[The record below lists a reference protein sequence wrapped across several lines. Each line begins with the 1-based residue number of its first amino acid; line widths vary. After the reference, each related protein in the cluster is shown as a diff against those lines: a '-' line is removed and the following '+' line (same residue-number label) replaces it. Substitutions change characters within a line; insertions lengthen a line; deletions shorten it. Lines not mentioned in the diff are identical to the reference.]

1 MATLA
6 SLVVSLEANVARFE
20 SDLNKA
26 EFMAKKAMDTI
37 GNVSEAAMKA
47 VKGAVMAMAAAYTF
61 DAFADG
67 IKGAI
72 ASAGELDQMAKK
84 TGATVEA
91 LSGLKSAAK
100 LSGTSLEEV
109 GGGLQKLS
117 KAMFEAAGGSQKQSD
132 LFKSLGVEVTDSSG
146 KLRDSGE
153 VMLDLAK
160 KLDSMDS
167 STQAVATAQ
176 MLLGKRG
183 AELLPF
189 MQDLA
194 EIGELNAKVTSE
206 MAAEADMYEKNLVRL
221 EGRKKSL
228 YNTIASA
235 LLPVM
240 RDFTDAL
247 LASGSM
253 TERLNDT
260 AKQLKQDN
268 VIETWAREG
277 LRAVA
282 AFIDIFDACV
292 RIVRIAGNAIAATG
306 ADIVSVLAF
315 MDGIGAEMISEKS
328 LDPVKRRFAT
338 LTSDLKSHA
347 ESFNEDMVKIWTAP
361 LFLTKLDE
369 QFAQRDAGLKK
380 PVESPKRSF
389 AISDQR
395 PDKTSPFDSYLDS
408 LNVESIKDK
417 LGKYEAMIEKGRLLA
432 VKEGRLGDM
441 AKVTATVSSIQS
453 IDEGKRIDAFAHS
466 LDVANQQ
473 YEFQN
478 TLIGLNARDQALAT
492 EGRKNFLAVEQ
503 QIWDAE
509 KNGSKLSSEAQ
520 QRLRNE
526 ATKSTASLVQAVN
539 ERFDAQQKFDESK
552 QINAF
557 TRSLEQANEQYQFQ
571 NTLIGQN
578 ARDQALATEGRK
590 NLLAVEQT
598 IWDAEKSGTKLS
610 AEAQQRLRSEAIKS
624 TATLVQAVN
633 DRFDAQQKFD
643 ETKRINAFTYSL
655 EQANDQYIFQ
665 TKLIGLNAQVQEI
678 ANVKRKNFL
687 AVEQQIWDAE
697 QSGTKLTADTQQ
709 RLRDEAVKSTAVMI
723 KAIEA
728 RWEAERSW
736 ETGVTKALNNYIDTV
751 SNAAAQS
758 ERLFTN
764 AFKGMEDAL
773 VSFVQ
778 TGKLD
783 FKSLANS
790 IIADLIRIQIQNSI
804 MKPLAQATSGMSLSG
819 MFSSAGNFLSGLFKA
834 DGGPVAGGQ
843 PYIVGEQGPEWFVPN
858 GAGTI
863 VPNGKSPGTT
873 SSPGSSD
880 GSTAT
885 AQAPININFSV
896 RAMDARSFQSAMVQN
911 KAVVVGIVN
920 QALNMRGRFGITA

>member
-1 MATLA
+1 
-6 SLVVSLEANVARFE
+6 
-20 SDLNKA
+20 
-26 EFMAKKAMDTI
+26 
-37 GNVSEAAMKA
+37 
-47 VKGAVMAMAAAYTF
+47 
-61 DAFADG
+61 
-67 IKGAI
+67 
-72 ASAGELDQMAKK
+72 
-84 TGATVEA
+84 VEA

-347 ESFNEDMVKIWTAP
+347 ESFNQDMVKIWTAP

-380 PVESPKRSF
+380 PVDSPKRSF
-389 AISDQR
+389 AIPDQR

-526 ATKSTASLVQAVN
+526 ATKSTA
-539 ERFDAQQKFDESK
+539 
-552 QINAF
+552 
-557 TRSLEQANEQYQFQ
+557 
-571 NTLIGQN
+571 
-578 ARDQALATEGRK
+578 
-590 NLLAVEQT
+590 
-598 IWDAEKSGTKLS
+598 
-610 AEAQQRLRSEAIKS
+610 
-624 TATLVQAVN
+624 TLVQAVN

-643 ETKRINAFTYSL
+643 ETKRINAFTHSL
-655 EQANDQYIFQ
+655 EQANEQYIFQ
-665 TKLIGLNAQVQEI
+665 TDLIGMNAQAQEI

-709 RLRDEAVKSTAVMI
+709 RLRDEAVKSTAVMV

-728 RWEAERSW
+728 RWDAERSW
-736 ETGVTKALNNYIDTV
+736 EMGVTKALNNYIDTV
-751 SNAAAQS
+751 TNAAAQS

-863 VPNGKSPGTT
+863 VPNGKSSGTT
-873 SSPGSSD
+873 SSPGGSD
-880 GSTAT
+880 SSTAT

>member
-37 GNVSEAAMKA
+37 GNVAETAMKA
-47 VKGAVMAMAAAYTF
+47 VKGAVVAMAAAYTF

-206 MAAEADMYEKNLVRL
+206 MAAEADLYEKNLVRL

-347 ESFNEDMVKIWTAP
+347 ESFNDDMVKIWTAP

-389 AISDQR
+389 AIPDQR

-408 LNVESIKDK
+408 LNVEAIKDK

-509 KNGSKLSSEAQ
+509 KNGSKLSTEAQ
-520 QRLRNE
+520 QRLRAE
-526 ATKSTASLVQAVN
+526 AT
-539 ERFDAQQKFDESK
+539 
-552 QINAF
+552 
-557 TRSLEQANEQYQFQ
+557 
-571 NTLIGQN
+571 
-578 ARDQALATEGRK
+578 
-590 NLLAVEQT
+590 
-598 IWDAEKSGTKLS
+598 
-610 AEAQQRLRSEAIKS
+610 KS

-643 ETKRINAFTYSL
+643 ETKRINAFTHSL
-655 EQANDQYIFQ
+655 EQANEQYIFQ
-665 TKLIGLNAQVQEI
+665 TDLIGMNAQAQEI

-728 RWEAERSW
+728 RWDAERSW

-783 FKSLANS
+783 FKSLTNS

-863 VPNGKSPGTT
+863 VPNGKSAGTT

-880 GSTAT
+880 SSTAT

-920 QALNMRGRFGITA
+920 QALNMRGRYGITG

>member
-37 GNVSEAAMKA
+37 GNVSETAMKA

-72 ASAGELDQMAKK
+72 ESAGELDQMAKK

-183 AELLPF
+183 AQLLPF

-194 EIGELNAKVTSE
+194 DIGELNAKVTSE
-206 MAAEADMYEKNLVRL
+206 MAAEADLYEKNLVRL

-389 AISDQR
+389 AIPDQR

-408 LNVESIKDK
+408 LNVEAIKDK

-453 IDEGKRIDAFAHS
+453 IDESKRIDAFAHS

-509 KNGSKLSSEAQ
+509 KNGSKLS
-520 QRLRNE
+520 
-526 ATKSTASLVQAVN
+526 
-539 ERFDAQQKFDESK
+539 
-552 QINAF
+552 
-557 TRSLEQANEQYQFQ
+557 
-571 NTLIGQN
+571 
-578 ARDQALATEGRK
+578 
-590 NLLAVEQT
+590 
-598 IWDAEKSGTKLS
+598 
-610 AEAQQRLRSEAIKS
+610 AEAQQRLRAEATKS

-643 ETKRINAFTYSL
+643 ETKRINAFTHSL
-655 EQANDQYIFQ
+655 EQANEQYIFQ
-665 TKLIGLNAQVQEI
+665 TDLIGMNAQAQEI

-728 RWEAERSW
+728 RWDAERSW
-736 ETGVTKALNNYIDTV
+736 ETGVNKALNNYIDTV
-751 SNAAAQS
+751 TNAAAQS
-758 ERLFTN
+758 ERLFTT
-764 AFKGMEDAL
+764 AFKDMEDAL

-863 VPNGKSPGTT
+863 VPNGKSPVTT
-873 SSPGSSD
+873 ASPDGGDSSS
-880 GSTAT
+880 

-920 QALNMRGRFGITA
+920 QALNMRGRHGITG

>member
-37 GNVSEAAMKA
+37 GNVSETAMKA

-72 ASAGELDQMAKK
+72 ESAGELDQMAKK

-306 ADIVSVLAF
+306 ADVVSVLAF

-380 PVESPKRSF
+380 PVESAKRSF
-389 AISDQR
+389 AIPDQR

-408 LNVESIKDK
+408 LNVEAIKDK

-520 QRLRNE
+520 QRLRTE
-526 ATKSTASLVQAVN
+526 AT
-539 ERFDAQQKFDESK
+539 
-552 QINAF
+552 
-557 TRSLEQANEQYQFQ
+557 
-571 NTLIGQN
+571 
-578 ARDQALATEGRK
+578 
-590 NLLAVEQT
+590 
-598 IWDAEKSGTKLS
+598 
-610 AEAQQRLRSEAIKS
+610 KS

-643 ETKRINAFTYSL
+643 ETKRINAFTHSL
-655 EQANDQYIFQ
+655 EQANEQYIFQ
-665 TKLIGLNAQVQEI
+665 IDLIGMNAQAQEI

-728 RWEAERSW
+728 RWDAERSW
-736 ETGVTKALNNYIDTV
+736 ETGVTKALNNYIETV

-858 GAGTI
+858 GAGSI
-863 VPNGKSPGTT
+863 IPNGKSP
-873 SSPGSSD
+873 SMPGGSD
-880 GSTAT
+880 SSTAT
-885 AQAPININFSV
+885 TQAPININFSV

>member
-37 GNVSEAAMKA
+37 GNVSETAMKA

-206 MAAEADMYEKNLVRL
+206 MAAEADLYEKNLVRL

-306 ADIVSVLAF
+306 ADVVSVLAF

-328 LDPVKRRFAT
+328 LDPVKRRFST

-389 AISDQR
+389 AIPDQR
-395 PDKTSPFDSYLDS
+395 PDKTSPFDLYLDS
-408 LNVESIKDK
+408 LNVEAIKEK

-492 EGRKNFLAVEQ
+492 EGRKNYLAVEQ

-509 KNGSKLSSEAQ
+509 KNGSKLSTEAQ
-520 QRLRNE
+520 QRLRTE
-526 ATKSTASLVQAVN
+526 AT
-539 ERFDAQQKFDESK
+539 
-552 QINAF
+552 
-557 TRSLEQANEQYQFQ
+557 
-571 NTLIGQN
+571 
-578 ARDQALATEGRK
+578 
-590 NLLAVEQT
+590 
-598 IWDAEKSGTKLS
+598 
-610 AEAQQRLRSEAIKS
+610 KS

-643 ETKRINAFTYSL
+643 ETKRINAFTHSL
-655 EQANDQYIFQ
+655 EQANEQYIFQ
-665 TKLIGLNAQVQEI
+665 TDLIGMNAQAQEI

-728 RWEAERSW
+728 RWDAERSW
-736 ETGVTKALNNYIDTV
+736 ETGVNKALNNYIDTV
-751 SNAAAQS
+751 TNAAAQS

-863 VPNGKSPGTT
+863 VPNGKSPVTT
-873 SSPGSSD
+873 ASPDGGDSSS
-880 GSTAT
+880 

-920 QALNMRGRFGITA
+920 QALNMRGRYGITG

>member
-37 GNVSEAAMKA
+37 GNVSETAMKT

-315 MDGIGAEMISEKS
+315 MDGIGEEMISEKS

-380 PVESPKRSF
+380 PVESAKRSF
-389 AISDQR
+389 AIPDQR

-520 QRLRNE
+520 QRLRAE
-526 ATKSTASLVQAVN
+526 ATKSTAALVQAVN
-539 ERFDAQQKFDESK
+539 E
-552 QINAF
+552 
-557 TRSLEQANEQYQFQ
+557 
-571 NTLIGQN
+571 
-578 ARDQALATEGRK
+578 
-590 NLLAVEQT
+590 
-598 IWDAEKSGTKLS
+598 
-610 AEAQQRLRSEAIKS
+610 
-624 TATLVQAVN
+624 
-633 DRFDAQQKFD
+633 RFDAQQKFD
-643 ETKRINAFTYSL
+643 ETKRINAFTHSL
-655 EQANDQYIFQ
+655 EQANEQYIFQ
-665 TKLIGLNAQVQEI
+665 TDLIGMNAQAQEI

-709 RLRDEAVKSTAVMI
+709 RLRDEAVKSTAVMV

-728 RWEAERSW
+728 RWDAERSW
-736 ETGVTKALNNYIDTV
+736 EMGVTKALNNYIDTV
-751 SNAAAQS
+751 TNAAAQS

-863 VPNGKSPGTT
+863 VPNGKSPST
-873 SSPGSSD
+873 PVGSDS
-880 GSTAT
+880 STAST
-885 AQAPININFSV
+885 QAPININFSV

-920 QALNMRGRFGITA
+920 QALNMRGRYGITG

>member
-37 GNVSEAAMKA
+37 GNVSETAMKA
-47 VKGAVMAMAAAYTF
+47 VKGAVVAMAAAYTF

-160 KLDSMDS
+160 KLDFMDS

-206 MAAEADMYEKNLVRL
+206 MAAEADLYEKNLVRL

-247 LASGSM
+247 LDSGSM

-380 PVESPKRSF
+380 PVESAKRSF
-389 AISDQR
+389 AIPDQR

-408 LNVESIKDK
+408 LNVEAIKDK

-509 KNGSKLSSEAQ
+509 KNGSKLSTDAQ
-520 QRLRNE
+520 QRLRTE
-526 ATKSTASLVQAVN
+526 AT
-539 ERFDAQQKFDESK
+539 
-552 QINAF
+552 
-557 TRSLEQANEQYQFQ
+557 
-571 NTLIGQN
+571 
-578 ARDQALATEGRK
+578 
-590 NLLAVEQT
+590 
-598 IWDAEKSGTKLS
+598 
-610 AEAQQRLRSEAIKS
+610 KS

-643 ETKRINAFTYSL
+643 ETKRINAFTHSL
-655 EQANDQYIFQ
+655 EQANEQYIFQ
-665 TKLIGLNAQVQEI
+665 TDLIGMNAQAQEI

-728 RWEAERSW
+728 RWDAERSW
-736 ETGVTKALNNYIDTV
+736 ETGVTKALNNYIETV

-804 MKPLAQATSGMSLSG
+804 MKPLAQATSGLSLSG

-858 GAGTI
+858 GAGSI
-863 VPNGKSPGTT
+863 IPNGKSP
-873 SSPGSSD
+873 SMPGGSD
-880 GSTAT
+880 SSTAT

-920 QALNMRGRFGITA
+920 QALNMRGRYGITG